1 MQVEKVEG
9 NRALK
14 DKKWITVD
22 PKKRATSA
30 RLRRLIYYAL
40 ASKQPT
46 EMSSIREYIESQM
59 GEDEYYSQG
68 QLAGCIKNMQNNQEL
83 ESLDR
88 GIYQA
93 GPLFDKRAVSYMERK
108 PKITMGNLSTSID
121 PLTIT
126 FSNIPI
132 QLPQNI
138 SSREQSENSFKKK
151 RTEILSDL
159 ERSLE
164 NARNKVNEIKVS
176 ELSDED
182 FNFIRQFR
190 QLDIM
195 VNEFCLKY
203 KGNPTDRCEPD

>member
-83 ESLDR
+83 EPLDR

-108 PKITMGNLSTSID
+108 PIFAMGNLSTSITD

-126 FSNIPI
+126 VSNIPTQI
-132 QLPQNI
+132 PLNI
-138 SSREQSENSFKKK
+138 SSGEQSENSFKKK

-203 KGNPTDRCEPD
+203 KGNPTD

>member
-14 DKKWITVD
+14 DRKWITVD

-46 EMSSIREYIESQM
+46 AMSSIREYIESQM
-59 GEDEYYSQG
+59 GEDEFYSQG
-68 QLAGCIKNMQNNQEL
+68 QLAGCIKNMQNNGEL
-83 ESLDR
+83 EPLDR

-93 GPLFDKRAVSYMERK
+93 GPLYDKRAVSYIERK
-108 PKITMGNLSTSID
+108 PLFTLENLSTSID
-121 PLTIT
+121 PLRVSVPSVATQ
-126 FSNIPI
+126 IPLK
-132 QLPQNI
+132 LPTG
-138 SSREQSENSFKKK
+138 EQSENSFKKK
-151 RTEILSDL
+151 RIEILSDL

-203 KGNPTDRCEPD
+203 KGNPTD